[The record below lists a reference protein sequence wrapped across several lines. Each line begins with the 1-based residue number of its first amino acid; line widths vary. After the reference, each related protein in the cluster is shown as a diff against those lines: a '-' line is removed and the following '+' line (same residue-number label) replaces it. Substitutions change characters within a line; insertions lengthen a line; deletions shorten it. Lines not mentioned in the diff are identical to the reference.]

1 MSSKYTDFN
10 KLDLYEPDSVPNL
23 LAEYNSSINKID
35 TILHKQ
41 DVDVTTANGH
51 ANEALQKN
59 IATETKVATLSSNL
73 DSQVNAIKQSIT
85 TTASTI
91 NESITSNVSTINGTI
106 TTLDSK
112 VSTMSTKLDE
122 TTETANAAKASA
134 ETNNSAAAEAKQ
146 LATQAKSDAATAKQ
160 TADSANTLVAQANAK
175 ATEALQSKQ
184 LIQSVAAK
192 FPLQNVDIKDGTL
205 ETSKFST
212 STMTTLLSTLQIRCF
227 DSTNSNADNDEM
239 VCPAGITLKGF
250 YIPAFDILCI
260 YYFDKDNKTPLASI
274 FDSRQTI
281 KMPNYVKKPT
291 ANYINTGCMVVA
303 YVTGTDFKTWDGLYL
318 TKTGFLGTGS
328 TIDASTNLKNFGCA
342 LYPMRTVSA

>member
-59 IATETKVATLSSNL
+59 TATEAKVATLSSNL

-85 TTASTI
+85 TTAS
-91 NESITSNVSTINGTI
+91 NINGTI

-122 TTETANAAKASA
+122 TSETANAAKASA

-212 STMTTLLSTLQIRCF
+212 STMATLLSTLQIRCF

-250 YIPAFDILCI
+250 YIPTFDILCI
-260 YYFDKDNKTPLASI
+260 YYFDKDNKTPIASI

-291 ANYINTGCMVVA
+291 ANYINTGCMLVA

-328 TIDASTNLKNFGCA
+328 TIDASTKLKNFGCA

>member
-59 IATETKVATLSSNL
+59 TTTEAKVATLSSNL
-73 DSQVNAIKQSIT
+73 DSHVNELKQSIT
-85 TTASTI
+85 TTA
-91 NESITSNVSTINGTI
+91 STINGTI

-160 TADSANTLVAQANAK
+160 TADSANTLVAQANTK

-184 LIQSVAAK
+184 LIQSVADK

>member
-59 IATETKVATLSSNL
+59 TATEAKVATLSSNL
-73 DSQVNAIKQSIT
+73 DSHVNEIKQSIT
-85 TTASTI
+85 TTA
-91 NESITSNVSTINGTI
+91 STINGTI

-134 ETNNSAAAEAKQ
+134 ETNNVAAAEAKQ

-160 TADSANTLVAQANAK
+160 TADSANTVVAQANAK

-192 FPLQNVDIKDGTL
+192 FPLQNADIKDGTL
-205 ETSKFST
+205 ETSKFAT
-212 STMTTLLSTLQIRCF
+212 STMNALLSTLQIRCF

-239 VCPAGITLKGF
+239 VCPSGITLKGF

-303 YVTGTDFKTWDGLYL
+303 YVTGSDFKTWDGLYL

-328 TIDASTNLKNFGCA
+328 TIDTSTNLKNFGCA

>member
-59 IATETKVATLSSNL
+59 TATEAKVATLSSNL
-73 DSQVNAIKQSIT
+73 DSHVNEIKQSIT
-85 TTASTI
+85 TTA
-91 NESITSNVSTINGTI
+91 STINGTI

-134 ETNNSAAAEAKQ
+134 ETNNVAAAEAKQ

-160 TADSANTLVAQANAK
+160 TADSANTVVAQANAK

-192 FPLQNVDIKDGTL
+192 FPLQNADIKDGTL
-205 ETSKFST
+205 ETSKFAT
-212 STMTTLLSTLQIRCF
+212 STMNALLSTLQIRCF

-239 VCPAGITLKGF
+239 VCPSGITLRGF

>member
-59 IATETKVATLSSNL
+59 AATETKVATLSSNL

-91 NESITSNVSTINGTI
+91 NGTI

-122 TTETANAAKASA
+122 TTEIANAVKASA
-134 ETNNSAAAEAKQ
+134 ETNNLAAAEAKQ

-160 TADSANTLVAQANAK
+160 TADSANTVVAQANAK

-205 ETSKFST
+205 ETSKFAT
-212 STMTTLLSTLQIRCF
+212 STMNALLSTLQIRCF

-260 YYFDKDNKTPLASI
+260 YYFDKDSKTPLASI

-328 TIDASTNLKNFGCA
+328 TIDASTNLKNFGCS